1 MKKVWMITGA
11 SRGFGAAIAEA
22 VVANGDVLVA
32 TARNEESLASLRS
45 AKDTLTLSLDVT
57 REEAAKEAVSAAL
70 TRFGRI
76 DVLVNNAGYGFVGAI
91 EEASAQEIEAIYR
104 TNVFGLLNVT
114 RAVLP
119 AMRQQ
124 RSGHIINIGSQG
136 GYQASPV
143 LGVYGSTKFAVEGL
157 SEALHAELQPLGI
170 HVTVVGPGAFRTDFL
185 DARSLHWAQS
195 RIDGYAQ
202 MRGKAQAYVEAN
214 NGRQPGDPAKLAEAL
229 LRLVALPEP
238 PLRLAFGADAI
249 QRLESKSA
257 VVAAEVQRWRLLS
270 ESTTFS

>member
-11 SRGFGAAIAEA
+11 SRGLGAAIAEA
-22 VVANGDVLVA
+22 VVANGDLLIA
-32 TARNEESLASLRS
+32 TARNEESLTPFRG
-45 AKDTLTLSLDVT
+45 AKDALTLSLDVT

-143 LGVYGSTKFAVEGL
+143 LGV
-157 SEALHAELQPLGI
+157 
-170 HVTVVGPGAFRTDFL
+170 
-185 DARSLHWAQS
+185 
-195 RIDGYAQ
+195 
-202 MRGKAQAYVEAN
+202 
-214 NGRQPGDPAKLAEAL
+214 
-229 LRLVALPEP
+229 
-238 PLRLAFGADAI
+238 
-249 QRLESKSA
+249 
-257 VVAAEVQRWRLLS
+257 
-270 ESTTFS
+270 